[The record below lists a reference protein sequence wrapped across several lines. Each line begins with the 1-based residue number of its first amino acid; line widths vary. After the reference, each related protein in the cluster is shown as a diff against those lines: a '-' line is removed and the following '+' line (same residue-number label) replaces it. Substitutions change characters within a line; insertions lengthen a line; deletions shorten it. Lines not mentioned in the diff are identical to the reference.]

1 MKIFELLWGVCYS
14 SLTGKIQP
22 NYGRRVKDMNYNK
35 QSKII
40 LQISRILLILVLVA
54 YGDALLFIVAS
65 QLVFWIM
72 ILRASRI
79 QSKKRFKFY
88 LIFLYMLL
96 VIAQTIF
103 FTRYMHEISSFTL
116 ADILNN
122 ALGIFVV
129 SLPYLMEYIVTV
141 QKYTEF
147 YLPSAKDFNTLSFAQ
162 LHDVNE
168 IIKERLDDVGQLRK
182 TLTPERLFAI
192 AGEFPRHS
200 SIQYLN
206 GGSLTD
212 AYFTEAE
219 DSLSDPHIYIVVSN
233 TGSAASEVISA
244 FTRKQ
249 YNHASLSFDMD
260 LKTIISYNGGEKIYP
275 PGLNREMIEFFNKKD
290 DASLIVYELDV
301 TREQKIKLIDKLKE
315 INKNGSAY
323 NMLGL
328 VIKKSLRPNIM
339 FCSQFVYNM
348 LKHVGLEYFDKA
360 DGRVKPTDLV
370 ELDYHR
376 KLKFCYEIYLNNNVE
391 GLELKKA

>member
-1 MKIFELLWGVCYS
+1 
-14 SLTGKIQP
+14 
-22 NYGRRVKDMNYNK
+22 
-35 QSKII
+35 
-40 LQISRILLILVLVA
+40 
-54 YGDALLFIVAS
+54 
-65 QLVFWIM
+65 
-72 ILRASRI
+72 
-79 QSKKRFKFY
+79 
-88 LIFLYMLL
+88 
-96 VIAQTIF
+96 
-103 FTRYMHEISSFTL
+103 MHAISSFTVVN
-116 ADILNN
+116 ILNN
-122 ALGIFVV
+122 ALGVFVV

-141 QKYTEF
+141 QNYTEF
-147 YLPSAKDFNTLSFAQ
+147 YLPSVKELNTMSFAQ

-168 IIKERLDDVGQLRK
+168 IIQGRLDGMGQLRK

-200 SIQYLN
+200 VIQYLN

-212 AYFTEAE
+212 EYFSDAE
-219 DSLSDPHIYIVVSN
+219 SSLSDLHIYIVVSN

-249 YNHASLSFDMD
+249 YNHASLSFDRD

-290 DASLIVYELDV
+290 DSSLIVYEMDV
-301 TREQKIKLIDKLKE
+301 TREQKTKLIEKVKE
-315 INKNGSAY
+315 INKSGSSY
-323 NMLGL
+323 NMLGF
-328 VIKKSLRPNIM
+328 VIKKPLRPNIM

-348 LKHVGLEYFDKA
+348 LKHAGLEYFDKA
-360 DGRVKPTDLV
+360 DGSVKPTDLV

>member
-1 MKIFELLWGVCYS
+1 MQSMWYS
-14 SLTGKIQP
+14 SLTGKTESI
-22 NYGRRVKDMNYNK
+22 YLERVNDMNDIK
-35 QSKII
+35 QSKIV
-40 LQISRILLILVLVA
+40 LQISRILLILVLFA
-54 YGDALLFIVAS
+54 YGDALLFIIAS

-103 FTRYMHEISSFTL
+103 FFRYMHAISSFTV
-116 ADILNN
+116 ANILNN
-122 ALGIFVV
+122 VLGVFVV

-147 YLPSAKDFNTLSFAQ
+147 YLPSAKELNTMSFAQ

-168 IIKERLDDVGQLRK
+168 TIQERLEDMGQLRK

-192 AGEFPRHS
+192 AGELPRHS

-212 AYFTEAE
+212 AYFAEAE
-219 DSLSDPHIYIVVSN
+219 SSLSDHHIYIVVSN

-249 YNHASLSFDMD
+249 YNHASLSFDKD

-275 PGLNREMIEFFNKKD
+275 PGLNREMIEFFNKKND
-290 DASLIVYELDV
+290 SSLIVYELDV
-301 TREQKIKLIDKLKE
+301 TREQKMKLIDKLKE

-348 LKHVGLEYFDKA
+348 LKHAGLEYFDKA

-376 KLKFCYEIYLNNNVE
+376 KLKFCYEIYLNSNAE